1 MLTLTA
7 HRAGLPVKLVSNT
20 FDLKLSDNQTTRYKY
35 EVRRFPADLVAL
47 DPRRPPLTLLSPCR

>member
-20 FDLKLSDNQTTRYKY
+20 FDLKLSDNQTTWYKY

-47 DPRRPPLTLLSPCR
+47 DPRRPS